1 MQTIAQEFGKQPLLS
16 FVEWKMLLADN
27 GVKYLAKLGVTVD
40 VSFTVGFITW
50 TWVRA
55 CFCFSMFH
63 VSVWSSSKHCYNI
76 LYISC
81 QMYTRTVGLLYINVV
96 QKNILIKIDLK
107 FIRPSNENLQNIVKF
122 AS

>member
-1 MQTIAQEFGKQPLLS
+1 
-16 FVEWKMLLADN
+16 
-27 GVKYLAKLGVTVD
+27 
-40 VSFTVGFITW
+40 
-50 TWVRA
+50 
-55 CFCFSMFH
+55 MFH
-63 VSVWSSSKHCYNI
+63 VSVSSSSKHCYNI